1 MGELLVEGEELVRFQ
16 IDKGPMQVLTGRPIR
31 SRSGTSDQLSWRRT
45 GRSDP
50 SSPAHQA
57 KIPVSQGDQYCQDAK
72 DALARKD
79 LLHAQE
85 NIDKL
90 RRLVQRGKAGTNL
103 QADLFLQQARLYEA
117 KDQLDAALTE
127 YNRALNIP
135 AGQRRPELN
144 AALQGAL
151 TRLTSKVSRIQVF
164 TMVDGRCVMTREF
177 LSPPG
182 RQQISIGN
190 GQTRTVYATLGS
202 INKVP
207 ACQ

>member
-1 MGELLVEGEELVRFQ
+1 V
-16 IDKGPMQVLTGRPIR
+16 I
-31 SRSGTSDQLSWRRT
+31 
-45 GRSDP
+45 
-50 SSPAHQA
+50 QA
-57 KIPVSQGDQYCQDAK
+57 AQPTKVKIPVSQGDQYCQDAK

-90 RRLVQRGKAGTNL
+90 RRLVQRGKAGANL

-117 KDQLDAALTE
+117 KDLLDPALTE

-135 AGQRRPELN
+135 AGQRRPEMN

-151 TRLTSKVSRIQVF
+151 TRLSSKVSRVQVF

-182 RQQISIGN
+182 QQQIGIGN
-190 GQTRTVYATLGS
+190 GQTRTVYATLGG
-202 INKVP
+202 ITKVT